1 MIQTLQQWVSVFA
14 EGTWKCGVD
23 CEVPWM
29 SGSLRQKGPREE
41 QLTFMNGPVKTGTA
55 GAVLTLVR

>member
-1 MIQTLQQWVSVFA
+1 MIQTLQQWVSAFA

-23 CEVPWM
+23 CEVPRM

-41 QLTFMNGPVKTGTA
+41 QLTLVNRHVKTATA
-55 GAVLTLVR
+55 GALATPVG

>member
-1 MIQTLQQWVSVFA
+1 MIQTLQQWLSAFA

-23 CEVPWM
+23 SEVPWM

-41 QLTFMNGPVKTGTA
+41 QLTFVNRHVKTGTA
-55 GAVLTLVR
+55 GADMTLVG